1 MTCCTMSIHKVLSLT
16 YSHNSSPQMNKC
28 VVTVYMYD
36 HAPSIKSHEVSS
48 RMYSVYKD
56 VYIYFMA
63 IESFIYLVLKLKV
76 WSIEYGSKATNI
88 YIPALASAVCPP
100 IHTPK

>member
-1 MTCCTMSIHKVLSLT
+1 
-16 YSHNSSPQMNKC
+16 MNEC
-28 VVTVYMYD
+28 VVIVYMYD

-63 IESFIYLVLKLKV
+63 IESFMYLVLKSFEI

-100 IHTPK
+100 ASYTYSEMKRNSR